1 MPSNTHGFTLVELMI
16 VVAIIG
22 ILSVIA
28 LPAYNAYRIRSA
40 DSSCLI
46 EAKNYA
52 NAALVS
58 LHNDLPIPAVPLRA
72 CSALTAAVDF
82 NTNLTGSPQLPG
94 NGVITCIMSNGNCTL
109 TPGP

>member
-1 MPSNTHGFTLVELMI
+1 MSNSAHGFTLIELMI

-22 ILSVIA
+22 ILAAIA
-28 LPAYNAYRIRSA
+28 LPAYNEYRIRSA

-58 LHNDLPIPAVPLRA
+58 LHNNLPIPARPLEA
-72 CSALTAAVDF
+72 CVALTAAVDF

-94 NGVITCIMSNGNCTL
+94 SGVINCIMSNGNCTL

>member
-1 MPSNTHGFTLVELMI
+1 MKRQLGFTLIELMI

-22 ILSVIA
+22 ILAAIA
-28 LPAYNAYRIRSA
+28 LPAYNQYRIRSA
-40 DSSCLI
+40 DSGCLI

-58 LHNDLPIPAVPLRA
+58 LHNNLPIPARPLKA
-72 CSALTAAVDF
+72 CAALTAAVDF